1 MQKTILYCNCSQ
13 ANLTPE
19 PTRQAAMDT
28 LAAAGV
34 RYLFTD
40 DLCGL
45 CTDAGSDLV
54 NNLADDSLLVLACFE
69 RTVRALLNR
78 AGLSEVK
85 TLETVNLRTAE
96 PQAIAEILKLTDA
109 RSGGRITLPR
119 SNTGWQPW
127 YPLIDEARCTNC
139 RQCLNFCLFGVYALG
154 ASKHVSVT
162 RPTHCKTGCPACAR
176 VCPSAAI
183 IFPKY
188 TTAPIN
194 GDAVDEQAWKNTPP
208 PDNLQQRLTGNVM
221 QMLRNRTAGDRGR
234 SLETLKDE
242 LDIPDSVIEGLKN
255 QTNRSA
261 KD

>member
-19 PTRQAAMDT
+19 PNRQAALDT

-34 RYLFTD
+34 RYLYTD

-45 CTDAGSDLV
+45 CADADSDLV
-54 NNLADDSLLVLACFE
+54 NNLAGDSLLVLACFE

-78 AGLSEVK
+78 VGLSEVK

-96 PQAIAEILKLTDA
+96 PQAIAETLQLNAA
-109 RSGGRITLPR
+109 RPGGRITLTR
-119 SNTGWQPW
+119 STADWQPW
-127 YPLIDEARCTNC
+127 YPLIDADRCTQC
-139 RQCLNFCLFGVYALG
+139 RQCLNFCLFGVYALD
-154 ASKHVSVT
+154 ASQHVSVA

-194 GDAVDEQAWKNTPP
+194 GDAVDEQVWKSTPP
-208 PDNLQQRLTGNVM
+208 PDNLQQRLSGNVM
-221 QMLRNRTAGDRGR
+221 QMLRNRTAGGRGR

-242 LDIPDSVIEGLKN
+242 LDIPESVIENLKN